1 MGWIPDIPDHRDL
14 HMTFSTTKEA
24 PKEIKK
30 SLDFRSTQLSVID
43 PTQPFVKVAKK
54 TNRPSSSSGDTWGY
68 LRREKQNAHLK
79 SRNSFR
85 QQTIRKSAETQKS
98 PLPSHHCQVT
108 QEERGIQG
116 GSGSASAERWL
127 PHLQPGPLGQL
138 YGKCLGSCLSLHP
151 AQAALGWVA
160 AFHLFLTMKIE
171 QQQGKST

>member
-1 MGWIPDIPDHRDL
+1 MSLKSAEKMGWIPDIPDHRDL

-43 PTQPFVKVAKK
+43 PTQPFVKVAEKPNK
-54 TNRPSSSSGDTWGY
+54 PSSSLAEY
-68 LRREKQNAHLK
+68 LRIPQKRKTK
-79 SRNSFR
+79 SGPEITKFISTADHPEICRNSEV
-85 QQTIRKSAETQKS
+85 TTAKS

-127 PHLQPGPLGQL
+127 PDLQSGPLGQL

-151 AQAALGWVA
+151 AQAALG
-160 AFHLFLTMKIE
+160 
-171 QQQGKST
+171 

>member
-1 MGWIPDIPDHRDL
+1 MSLKSAEKMGWIPDIPDHRDL

-43 PTQPFVKVAKK
+43 PTQPFVKVAEKPNK
-54 TNRPSSSSGDTWGY
+54 PSSSLAEY
-68 LRREKQNAHLK
+68 LRIPQKRKTECTPEITTFISTADNL
-79 SRNSFR
+79 
-85 QQTIRKSAETQKS
+85 RKSAETQKS

-127 PHLQPGPLGQL
+127 PDLQSGPLGQL

-151 AQAALGWVA
+151 AQAALG
-160 AFHLFLTMKIE
+160 
-171 QQQGKST
+171 